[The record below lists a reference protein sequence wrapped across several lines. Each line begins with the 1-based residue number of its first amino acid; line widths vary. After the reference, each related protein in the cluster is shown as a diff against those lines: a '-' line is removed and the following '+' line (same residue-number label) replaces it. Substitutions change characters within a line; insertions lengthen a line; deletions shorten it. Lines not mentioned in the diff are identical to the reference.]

1 MSSKDS
7 DFDEKGDDKAEWTA
21 RNEKIF
27 IHILHEHVKKGDLK
41 ASTFSKKIWTLI
53 DDELHAE
60 TNNKYTI
67 QQLKSKFNRLRKK
80 HREFSDLIQH
90 SGFSWDPVNNIVTA
104 SNELWADYAKRVP
117 GVKPYRKQ
125 GLKYYDVLGE
135 IFDVAKEAGQLT
147 MSPSQLPPN
156 KDDGHEREAV
166 IPKDLKDPPVEC
178 NKGKRIRQPVIQSL
192 ERPIKRWN
200 KMENLLEICSDVMS
214 QKLEKA
220 KEKSHESIN
229 KATETYSIEECI
241 ETVEAMGDVDNGTF
255 VKLMDKIVFLE
266 WRKVFLAMNDM
277 RRRAWLSSL

>member
-1 MSSKDS
+1 M
-7 DFDEKGDDKAEWTA
+7 EVE
-21 RNEKIF
+21 N
-27 IHILHEHVKKGDLK
+27 
-41 ASTFSKKIWTLI
+41 TFSENVKSDLLCIIRFEVNEIRVWTLKPTTLI
-53 DDELHAE
+53 LIFSW
-60 TNNKYTI
+60 I
-67 QQLKSKFNRLRKK
+67 QRRRCPPKILMLTKKVMIKLNGLQEMRRYSYIYCRNMSKK
-80 HREFSDLIQH
+80 H

-104 SNELWADYAKRVP
+104 SNELWADYAKKVP

-147 MSPSQLPPN
+147 MSPSQQLPPN
-156 KDDGHEREAV
+156 KDDGHEPEAV
-166 IPKDLKDPPVEC
+166 VPKDPPVEC

-241 ETVEAMGDVDNGTF
+241 ETVEAMGDVDNSTF
-255 VKLMDKIVFLE
+255 IKLMDKIVFLE

>member
-1 MSSKDS
+1 MNWLLNQSSS
-7 DFDEKGDDKAEWTA
+7 IRFHLIWSWQ
-21 RNEKIF
+21 N
-27 IHILHEHVKKGDLK
+27 
-41 ASTFSKKIWTLI
+41 TFSENVKSALLCIIRFEVNEIRVWTLKPI
-53 DDELHAE
+53 TLILIFSW
-60 TNNKYTI
+60 I
-67 QQLKSKFNRLRKK
+67 QRRRCPPKILMLMKK
-80 HREFSDLIQH
+80 H

-147 MSPSQLPPN
+147 VSPSQLPPN
-156 KDDGHEREAV
+156 KDDGHEPEAV
-166 IPKDLKDPPVEC
+166 IPKDPPVEC

-229 KATETYSIEECI
+229 KGTETYSIEECI
-241 ETVEAMGDVDNGTF
+241 ETVEAMGDVDNSTF
-255 VKLMDKIVFLE
+255 IKLMDKIVFLE